1 MAPERAKHGNLLAI
15 VSVPLIGLLYIL
27 NFGRIFWADLGYGI
41 GVGIL
46 APLAIFRALAR
57 A

>member
-1 MAPERAKHGNLLAI
+1 MGPQRAKQGNLLAI

-46 APLAIFRALAR
+46 GPLAIFRALAR